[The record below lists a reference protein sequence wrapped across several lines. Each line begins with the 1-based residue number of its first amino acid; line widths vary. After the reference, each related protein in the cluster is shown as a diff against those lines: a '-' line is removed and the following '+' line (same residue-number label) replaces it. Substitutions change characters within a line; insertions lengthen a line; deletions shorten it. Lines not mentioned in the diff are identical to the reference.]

1 MAEDDEW
8 WNDEGGG
15 IVGLVGYSSRA
26 MSGARW
32 EAFRS
37 AVLGA
42 WAPKK

>member
-32 EAFRS
+32 EAFTSRFS
-37 AVLGA
+37 QAV
-42 WAPKK
+42 